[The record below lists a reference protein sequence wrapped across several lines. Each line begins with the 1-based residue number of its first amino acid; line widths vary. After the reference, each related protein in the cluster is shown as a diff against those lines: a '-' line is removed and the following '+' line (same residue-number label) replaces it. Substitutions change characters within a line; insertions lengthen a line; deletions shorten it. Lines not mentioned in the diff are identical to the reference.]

1 MRSAFNREEIHEAGE
16 AIYALKPV
24 SFRYH
29 KQYDATQ
36 TMAFGLI
43 AEEVREVNSDLL
55 GTQSRMTAPIYS
67 LRTNQRD
74 VPNEFLKEHRRGE
87 EQDCKIQ
94 EQETAVAEPKSEI
107 RNLAAILNE
116 QATELRKVGA
126 QLQISNAA
134 AQAVA
139 KNP

>member
-1 MRSAFNREEIHEAGE
+1 M
-16 AIYALKPV
+16 L
-24 SFRYH
+24 
-29 KQYDATQ
+29 
-36 TMAFGLI
+36 
-43 AEEVREVNSDLL
+43 
-55 GTQSRMTAPIYS
+55 
-67 LRTNQRD
+67 
-74 VPNEFLKEHRRGE
+74 PNEFLKEHRRGE

-94 EQETAVAEPKSEI
+94 EQETAVAELRSEI

>member
-1 MRSAFNREEIHEAGE
+1 M
-16 AIYALKPV
+16 
-24 SFRYH
+24 
-29 KQYDATQ
+29 
-36 TMAFGLI
+36 
-43 AEEVREVNSDLL
+43 
-55 GTQSRMTAPIYS
+55 
-67 LRTNQRD
+67 
-74 VPNEFLKEHRRGE
+74 
-87 EQDCKIQ
+87 
-94 EQETAVAEPKSEI
+94 AVAEPRSEI

>member
-1 MRSAFNREEIHEAGE
+1 MSSSKSTAEAKSRI
-16 AIYALKPV
+16 AKP
-24 SFRYH
+24 R
-29 KQYDATQ
+29 
-36 TMAFGLI
+36 G
-43 AEEVREVNSDLL
+43 
-55 GTQSRMTAPIYS
+55 
-67 LRTNQRD
+67 
-74 VPNEFLKEHRRGE
+74 RR
-87 EQDCKIQ
+87 
-94 EQETAVAEPKSEI
+94 TAVAELRSEV